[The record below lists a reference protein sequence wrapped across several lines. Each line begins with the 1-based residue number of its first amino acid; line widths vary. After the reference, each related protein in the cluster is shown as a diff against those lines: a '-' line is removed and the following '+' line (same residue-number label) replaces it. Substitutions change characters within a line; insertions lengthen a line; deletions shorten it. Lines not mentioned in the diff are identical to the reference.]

1 MKNVKEIVKCCLLA
15 VMMTLLVACGG
26 KLTQANFEKVKQD
39 MTTDEVKGILGAPTE
54 TNTTSLPLF
63 GTVTT
68 FTYKTEKS
76 EATVIFHEGKVK
88 TKIGTINE

>member
-1 MKNVKEIVKCCLLA
+1 MKNLRNAAKYCLLA
-15 VMMTLLVACGG
+15 LMLALLTACGG

-39 MTTDEVKGILGAPTE
+39 MTVEEVKGILGAPTE

-68 FTYKTEKS
+68 YTYKTEKS
-76 EATVIFHEGKVK
+76 EVTVIFHEGKVK
-88 TKIGTINE
+88 SKVGTIKE